1 VTPGSPMADID
12 EFRLVRVLGQGGM
25 GSVYLG
31 YDTVLERDVAIK
43 LIRQQRGADT
53 EARQRFL
60 TEARAIARLAHPN
73 VISIFRASTTA
84 DGHAYLVQELI
95 RGQSLDRLELPL
107 EPRRAIEIA
116 LGIARGLA
124 AAHRRGILHRD
135 VKPANVMLDEAGVPK
150 LLDFGIAKL
159 DRPATS
165 AMLPIARRSNLPADL
180 AATLDAPVTPNLT
193 PADAPTDAPTP
204 EGVTYAGAQIGT
216 PRYMAPEIWS
226 GESATPRSDLY
237 SLGVLLYELVTGE
250 VPYPQRDRA
259 ALEEAVVRGP
269 APRAVSELVPALDAE
284 LGVIIAA
291 CLARDPAARPESADE
306 VAHRIEGILS
316 GAPAL
321 PEGNPYPGL
330 APFGEA
336 HRAVFYGRGTDVTAV
351 VDRLR
356 SDAVVVV
363 AGDSGT
369 GKSSLGRAGVVPAVV
384 AGALGDRRTWTA
396 HVIVVGRHAV
406 ATLRDRLGLGTA
418 TTPAELARS
427 VGVTAE
433 TGMLVLLDQFEELVT
448 LNTPAEAAQA
458 GELIA
463 SLAAVPG
470 VKILIAVRGDFLT
483 RVASLPELGSLMT
496 RSLHLLGELSPAD
509 VRDAIVGPARA
520 KGARFETPALVDTLV
535 GSIADQPGSLPLLS
549 FALAELWQRRDV
561 ERGVIPA
568 AALDAIGG
576 VAGGLARHADAVIGA
591 LGKPERAAARR
602 IALQLV
608 TAEGT
613 RAERERRELAEDDPA
628 ATAALEAMVRGR
640 LVVARN
646 TAGEPIYE
654 LAHDSLIAAWSTLG
668 GWRDDLAGQ
677 RGLRTRLAAAADEWR
692 RLDRRA
698 ATLWNA
704 AQLAEVH
711 ALDELSAG
719 DRAFLAA
726 SRARVRRRRFG
737 LVALAASLPAVALV
751 TWLVIQRA
759 ERAERS
765 RAVETHLTAAAQH
778 LAKATATRTGWQR
791 ERDEAF
797 ARFDRDR
804 SEDGEVSWAKARRQ
818 QTDARAAYAAAV
830 AELDAA
836 VLVDGARHD
845 VRDAMAR
852 ALFDLATFVEAAGD
866 PQAARDL
873 ATRLAAFDRGPLLA
887 AWRRPATLA
896 IDAPGAERLELRG
909 AATLIELAP
918 RTPHQIAPGSY
929 VVTAR
934 GPGGMI
940 VRAPVL
946 VARAEQIALAIAM
959 PRAIPPGMVYVPA
972 GRFLVG
978 RTTDD
983 EVYRREFLLAPPL
996 HAVTT
1001 GAYFIGKYEVTFA
1014 DWMTY
1019 LDALAGDE
1027 RELRRPKLATVKLD
1041 GGNGKPYVLAIQPAS
1056 QRYVARA
1063 GEPLVYPDRT
1073 VRPRVRWENL
1083 PVSGISFDD
1092 ARAYAAWLATT
1103 GRVAGARLC
1112 SDREWERA
1120 ARGAD
1125 GRLWAHGDV
1134 LATDDANI
1142 DVTYQRKPGGYGPD
1156 EVGSHPRSTSPH
1168 GLDDTVGNVWEWVAG
1183 PGATAVLRGGG
1194 WYHTAASAVSSNRD
1208 LNDPALETVWLG
1220 FRICA
1225 TP

>member
-1 VTPGSPMADID
+1 MTTSSPMADID

-43 LIRQQRGADT
+43 LIGRHRAADPD
-53 EARQRFL
+53 AHQRFL

-73 VISIFRASTTA
+73 VISIFRASTTS
-84 DGHAYLVQELI
+84 DGHAYIVQELI
-95 RGQSLDRLELPL
+95 RGQSLDRVELPI

-159 DRPATS
+159 DRPASPVRPRIERPETS
-165 AMLPIARRSNLPADL
+165 PVDL
-180 AATLDAPVTPNLT
+180 AATLDAPLT
-193 PADAPTDAPTP
+193 PRPDPTPETPTP
-204 EGVTYAGAQIGT
+204 EGVTYAGTQIGT
-216 PRYMAPEIWS
+216 PRYMAPEIWC
-226 GESATPRSDLY
+226 GEPATARSDLY

-250 VPYPQRDRA
+250 APHPQRDRT

-269 APRAVSELVPALDAE
+269 APKPVSELVPGIDGE
-284 LGVIIAA
+284 LAAIISA
-291 CLARDPAARPESADE
+291 CLARDPAARPGSADE
-306 VAHRIEGILS
+306 VAHRIERILS

-336 HRAVFYGRGTDVTAV
+336 HRAVFYGRGTDVSAV

-369 GKSSLGRAGVVPAVV
+369 GKSSLCRAGVVPAVV
-384 AGALGDRRTWTA
+384 AGGLGDRRTWTA
-396 HVIVVGRHAV
+396 HAIVVGRQAV

-418 TTPAELARS
+418 STPAALARS
-427 VGVTAE
+427 LGVAADA
-433 TGMLVLLDQFEELVT
+433 GVLIFLDQFEELVT
-448 LNTPAEAAQA
+448 LNPTAEAAQA
-458 GELIA
+458 GELVA
-463 SLAAVPG
+463 GLAAVPG

-483 RVASLPELGSLMT
+483 RIAALPELGTLMT
-496 RSLHLLGELSPAD
+496 RSLYVLGELSPAD

-520 KGARFETPALVDTLV
+520 KGARFETAALVDTLV

-549 FALAELWQRRDV
+549 FALAELWQRRDA

-613 RAERERRELAEDDPA
+613 RAERERRELTEDDPA

-646 TAGEPIYE
+646 TAGGEPVYE

-692 RLDRRA
+692 RLDRSGA
-698 ATLWNA
+698 VLWNA
-704 AQLAEVH
+704 AQLAEVR
-711 ALDELSAG
+711 ALDDLSAG

-726 SRARVRRRRFG
+726 SRARVRRRRLG

-759 ERAERS
+759 ERAEKN
-765 RAVETHLTAAAQH
+765 RAVATHLDAATQH
-778 LAKATATRTGWQR
+778 LESATRMRAVWQR

-797 ARFDRDR
+797 AHFDGDR
-804 SEDGEVSWAKARRQ
+804 TDAGEASWTRARQ
-818 QTDARAAYAAAV
+818 QHALARKAYSASV

-836 VLVDGARHD
+836 VLVDGARRD
-845 VRDAMAR
+845 VREAMAHT
-852 ALFDLATFVEAAGD
+852 LFELATFVEAAGD
-866 PQAARDL
+866 PAAASDL
-873 ATRLAAFDRGPLLA
+873 AMRLAAFDHGPLVA
-887 AWRRPATLA
+887 AWQRPATLA
-896 IDAPGAERLELRG
+896 IDAPGAAR
-909 AATLIELAP
+909 IELHERSGAP
-918 RTPHQIAPGSY
+918 PIALSPRVAREVTPGSY
-929 VVTAR
+929 TIVLHGSGEMVVR
-934 GPGGMI
+934 
-940 VRAPVL
+940 VPVL
-946 VARAEQIALAIAM
+946 VARAEQVALAIAM
-959 PRAIPPGMVYVPA
+959 PTAIPPGMVYVPP

-983 EVYRREFLLAPPL
+983 ENYRREFLLAPPL

-1001 GAYFIGKYEVTFA
+1001 GAYFIGKTEVTFA
-1014 DWMTY
+1014 DWMAY
-1019 LDALAGDE
+1019 LDTLAGDE
-1027 RELRRPKLATVKLD
+1027 REQRRPKLETVTLD
-1041 GGNGKPYVLAIQPAS
+1041 GGKGTPYVLAIQPAS
-1056 QRYVARA
+1056 KRLVARA
-1063 GEPLVYPDRT
+1063 GEPLVYLDRAQ
-1073 VRPRVRWENL
+1073 RQRVRWERL
-1083 PVSGISFDD
+1083 PVSGVSFDD
-1092 ARAYAAWLATT
+1092 ARAYTAWLART
-1103 GRVAGARLC
+1103 GRVPGARLC
-1112 SDREWERA
+1112 TDHEWERA

-1125 GRLWAHGDV
+1125 GRLWAHGD
-1134 LATDDANI
+1134 LLSPDDANI

-1156 EVGSHPRSTSPH
+1156 EVGAHPRSTSPF

-1183 PGATAVLRGGG
+1183 PGTTAVLRGGG
-1194 WYHTAASAVSSNRD
+1194 WYHTAVSAVSSNRD
-1208 LNDPALETVWLG
+1208 LNDPALEAVWLG

-1225 TP
+1225 TA